1 MYKEIGGMKMSQTI
15 RDIMSS
21 DVASVTTLDS
31 VIKAAQIMN
40 TYNVGSV
47 PVTDNGKI
55 VGMLTDRD
63 IVLRSVASGGNLDN
77 IQVKQVMTTN
87 IVTATADMDI
97 HQAVDLMAS
106 KQIRRIPVVDNDQ
119 LIGIV
124 SLGDMAVDN
133 SYINEAGDAL
143 SSISKN

>member
-1 MYKEIGGMKMSQTI
+1 MSQTI

-21 DVASVTTLDS
+21 DVASVTTQDS

-40 TYNVGSV
+40 TYNIGSV

-63 IVLRSVASGGNLDN
+63 IVLRSVANGGNLDN
-77 IQVKQVMTTN
+77 IQVQQVMTTN

-97 HQAVDLMAS
+97 HQAANLMAS
-106 KQIRRIPVVDNDQ
+106 KQIRRLPVVDNDQ

-143 SSISKN
+143 SSISKD